1 MKFKLM
7 LATAVAAFIHN
18 FAFAADLPGTRAG
31 IARDGD
37 VPSYL
42 DKCNAVVDVAQI
54 MLDGLEKCEG
64 ASTVSNLLEPLDELY
79 LHLGAGFGK
88 AGLYAQVYPAPEM
101 RQAAQECEQKLVKV
115 SAKIGLSRPLYERIS
130 AVDLSAADD
139 DTRYFHF
146 KELRD
151 FRRAGVDK
159 DEATRDRIRAL
170 NEEINEIGQ
179 VFARNVR
186 EDVRHVDLDPG
197 DLAGLPEDY
206 IATHPPMENGK
217 VRITTN
223 YPDAFPFFSYAD
235 SDQARYDL
243 SWQFANR
250 GYPANQEV
258 LKNLLVKRYEL
269 AGILGYPNYAN
280 YVTETKMIETPDQAQ
295 SFIDEVSDLA
305 GGVAKRE
312 YDALLTQLRKKDPKA
327 EKVNSWQRSYLME
340 QIKREQFQVDSKE
353 IRQYLSYDRVEA
365 GVFKLAS
372 DLFGVTFKPW
382 DTPVWHESVKA
393 FEMWDGDQLIGRFYL
408 DMHPRDGKYKH
419 GAMFPIQAGVEGGQ
433 RPVVSLVVNLPGG
446 DDGPGLMQH
455 GDVRTFFHEFGHLLH
470 YMFGGSQRWSGLNS
484 SGLEWD
490 FIEAPSQML
499 EEWMWDAETLQQ
511 FAVNEAGEVMPAD
524 LIDRMVAARYVGTGL
539 FTRGQMYLAA
549 LALNYYNKNPARVD
563 LLPVMMELYRKYR
576 LFDYMD
582 GTHSYANF
590 GHLDGYSAIYYTYM
604 WSQTIANDL
613 FGRFEAAGIRNT
625 DMAREYRDKVLAVGS
640 TRPAAES
647 VADFLGRPHNMAA
660 FAERMELSPLG
671 K

>member
-1 MKFKLM
+1 
-7 LATAVAAFIHN
+7 
-18 FAFAADLPGTRAG
+18 
-31 IARDGD
+31 
-37 VPSYL
+37 
-42 DKCNAVVDVAQI
+42 
-54 MLDGLEKCEG
+54 
-64 ASTVSNLLEPLDELY
+64 
-79 LHLGAGFGK
+79 
-88 AGLYAQVYPAPEM
+88 
-101 RQAAQECEQKLVKV
+101 
-115 SAKIGLSRPLYERIS
+115 
-130 AVDLSAADD
+130 
-139 DTRYFHF
+139 
-146 KELRD
+146 
-151 FRRAGVDK
+151 
-159 DEATRDRIRAL
+159 
-170 NEEINEIGQ
+170 
-179 VFARNVR
+179 
-186 EDVRHVDLDPG
+186 
-197 DLAGLPEDY
+197 
-206 IATHPPMENGK
+206 
-217 VRITTN
+217 
-223 YPDAFPFFSYAD
+223 
-235 SDQARYDL
+235 
-243 SWQFANR
+243 
-250 GYPANQEV
+250 
-258 LKNLLVKRYEL
+258 
-269 AGILGYPNYAN
+269 
-280 YVTETKMIETPDQAQ
+280 
-295 SFIDEVSDLA
+295 
-305 GGVAKRE
+305 
-312 YDALLTQLRKKDPKA
+312 
-327 EKVNSWQRSYLME
+327 ME